1 MPPTTTYERGA
12 IVLVRFPFTD
22 LTSTKQRPAL
32 VIASGSFTANGED
45 VIVAAIS
52 GQRVERP
59 GRFDYVVQDW
69 RESGLLTPSVVR
81 AGKLVTLHR
90 DLIRRTLGALP
101 VREIGAVDELLRAA
115 LAL

>member
-1 MPPTTTYERGA
+1 MPPMTTYERGD

-32 VIASGSFTANGED
+32 VVASRSFTATGED

-59 GRFDYVVQDW
+59 GRFDHVVQAW
-69 RESGLLTPSVVR
+69 QESGLLMPSIVR

-101 VREIGAVDELLRAA
+101 VIELEAVDELLRAA

>member
-1 MPPTTTYERGA
+1 MPPTTTYERGR

-32 VIASGSFTANGED
+32 IIASRSLTATAED
-45 VIVAAIS
+45 LIVAAIS

-59 GRFDYVVQDW
+59 GKFDYVVRAW
-69 RESGLLTPSVVR
+69 ERAGLLRPSVVR

-101 VREIGAVDELLRAA
+101 TVELDAVDELLRAA
-115 LAL
+115 LGL